1 MSRQNGVRELNIFER
16 ILDWISESGGLVNLY
31 TLTSVCIF
39 SILLFRHFVGFWQGE
54 FVQQLRASLV
64 GDQLLY
70 SHDLNVWFRG
80 DIVRRN

>member
-1 MSRQNGVRELNIFER
+1 MSRQNSICKLNIFEGV
-16 ILDWISESGGLVNLY
+16 LDWISEKEGLVNLY
-31 TLTSVCIF
+31 TLTSVGIF
-39 SILLFRHFVGFWQGE
+39 SILLFRHFLGFWQGE

-64 GDQLLY
+64 GDHLLY